1 MSTTTINE
9 RTVARGRRLDPDRNV
24 AQAAADFYLLENL
37 AMIKEDLWAVNKLTV
52 HEQTL
57 AAEFSKYLD
66 MAVGGELRYARR
78 YLDELPPALEPFFKE
93 VSESQRGKAW
103 LVWTVIRRKYG
114 IEALAL
120 AEEAFYMRGWRRNFG
135 GVAWAQVACALR
147 NYLEGKRKPRIFVD
161 QCFNLEHNTGSVFNK
176 LYNVSGLPAV
186 LEAHGQD
193 DYPTLLNACSPDV
206 SRRWRWH
213 DWQKRADRD
222 PTWLGVQILDSFD
235 DVA

>member
-1 MSTTTINE
+1 
-9 RTVARGRRLDPDRNV
+9 
-24 AQAAADFYLLENL
+24 
-37 AMIKEDLWAVNKLTV
+37 
-52 HEQTL
+52 
-57 AAEFSKYLD
+57 
-66 MAVGGELRYARR
+66 MAVGGELRYARP
-78 YLDELPPALEPFFKE
+78 YLDELPTALEPFFKE
-93 VSESQRGKAW
+93 VSETQRGKAW

-114 IEALAL
+114 INALAL

-193 DYPTLLNACSPDV
+193 DYPTLAPLGFGRGSLVIDHRSCWSTRGRTWVYPRSP
-206 SRRWRWH
+206 
-213 DWQKRADRD
+213 
-222 PTWLGVQILDSFD
+222 LDSLRQPG
-235 DVA
+235 VEKTSSASSIARI